1 MNKNR
6 DDNIPHLRK
15 KGTATQLIVD
25 GEPFVMLGGE
35 LHNSSSSSLKY
46 MEPIWSRLV
55 SLGLNMVL
63 APVSWELVEPEE
75 EKFDFTIVDGLIKE
89 ARRHKLKLVFL
100 WFGTWKNT
108 SSSYAP
114 TWVKTDLK
122 RFPRAQLSQGRNTDA
137 VSCFSKAACL
147 ADARAF
153 SALMKHIREV
163 DDQEHTVIM
172 MQVENEVGILR
183 TPRDRC
189 QMAEERFAQQ
199 ARRS

>member
-35 LHNSSSSSLKY
+35 LHNSSSSSLTY

-89 ARRHKLKLVFL
+89 ARRHKLRLVFL

-122 RFPRAQLSQGRNTDA
+122 RFPRAHCHKAGTPTRFH
-137 VSCFSKAACL
+137 VSVRLPA
-147 ADARAF
+147 
-153 SALMKHIREV
+153 
-163 DDQEHTVIM
+163 
-172 MQVENEVGILR
+172 
-183 TPRDRC
+183 
-189 QMAEERFAQQ
+189 
-199 ARRS
+199 